1 MLAGTGVAV
10 FAMMLLGWS
19 REVAGLFG
27 MGNGGAIACAVF
39 SIYLI
44 DFSINA
50 VMSTDRALIVDTLP
64 PQQQEA
70 GNAWAG
76 RMSGIGGV
84 AGFFVYVPKCANR
97 RKLTRRG
104 NVDLTHILRWLGRTQ
119 LQILS
124 FLTSMLLAL
133 AHTSTS
139 WAVTERVLLRDE

>member
-19 REVAGLFG
+19 REIAGLFG

-84 AGFFVYVPKCANR
+84 AGFFVYVDPSLIKGQANVQRKR
-97 RKLTRRG
+97 RPHPHPPLAG
-104 NVDLTHILRWLGRTQ
+104 PDPAPDLELPHLHAPCTCTHLDILGCHRARLVAR
-119 LQILS
+119 
-124 FLTSMLLAL
+124 
-133 AHTSTS
+133 
-139 WAVTERVLLRDE
+139 